1 METDLKRTWDA
12 ALGDIQLQMT
22 RATFDTWMKG
32 TELVGQEGD
41 CYIISS
47 PSPYA
52 VEWLENR
59 LQRTIKQTLER
70 HLGGSVALKFVV
82 RTAAASEAQERRSA
96 VARATTPVTN
106 TLNSNGN
113 HGTVPPIAQPHV
125 SVSTLEPTKR
135 VAPETPP
142 TPTVTP
148 TPTPAPTAPA
158 NPYQERYS
166 FDTYVVGPS
175 NRLAHA
181 AAVAV
186 AERPAIAY
194 NPLFIYGG
202 VGLGKTHLL
211 LAIKHEIEQKGMT
224 AVYVSS
230 ERFTNELVADIRSK
244 NTESFRARYRS
255 ADMLLIDDI
264 QFLAGKES
272 MQEEFF
278 HTFNSLHAAHRQIV
292 ISSDRPPKAIM
303 LLEERLRSRFEG
315 GLVCDIAPPDLET
328 RMAILQAKAETQ
340 TIPVPMSTIELIA
353 HRVQSNI
360 RELEGALIRVVA
372 HAQLNNQ
379 PLTNDLAE
387 KVLKDVLD
395 RPQGIALPVVL
406 QTSAEFFKLTIE
418 DLKSSSRKKPIAY
431 ARQVAMYLAREE
443 TDASLSEIGEM
454 MGGRDHST
462 ILYGVDK
469 ITELIESDDNTR
481 REILAIRERLYN
493 KQ

>member
-1 METDLKRTWDA
+1 MDQSELKRIWDA

-32 TELVGQEGD
+32 TELVSQQDGK
-41 CYIISS
+41 YVIST

-59 LQRTIKQTLER
+59 LRRMIKQTLER
-70 HLGGSVALKFVV
+70 HTGKPVSLKFVV
-82 RTAAASEAQERRSA
+82 RSSNVDGSELQETQALYESMTPNETT
-96 VARATTPVTN
+96 ATTQPPQATPFAQAHAEPVPPLATSSPPEA
-106 TLNSNGN
+106 TGSNGW
-113 HGTVPPIAQPHV
+113 Q
-125 SVSTLEPTKR
+125 L
-135 VAPETPP
+135 
-142 TPTVTP
+142 
-148 TPTPAPTAPA
+148 
-158 NPYQERYS
+158 QERYS
-166 FDTYVVGPS
+166 FDTFIVGPS

-186 AERPAIAY
+186 AERPALAY

-211 LAIKHEIEQKGMT
+211 LAIKHEVENKGLT

-230 ERFTNELVADIRSK
+230 ERFTNEFISDIRSQ
-244 NTESFRARYRS
+244 NTEAFRARYRS
-255 ADMLLIDDI
+255 ADLLLVDDI

-272 MQEEFF
+272 TQDEFF
-278 HTFNSLHAAHRQIV
+278 HTFNSLHAAGKQIV

-328 RMAILQAKAETQ
+328 RVAILQAKAETQ
-340 TIPVPMSTIELIA
+340 TIHVPPDVIELIA

-372 HAQLNNQ
+372 HAQLNAE
-379 PLTNDLAE
+379 PLTTELTE
-387 KVLKDVLD
+387 KVLRDVLD
-395 RPQGIALPVVL
+395 RPQGIELPVVL
-406 QTSAEFFKLTIE
+406 ETTALFYNLAME
-418 DLKSSSRKKPIAY
+418 DLESSSRRKPIAY

-443 TDASLSEIGEM
+443 TDASLAEIGERL
-454 MGGRDHST
+454 GGRDHST

-469 ITELIESDDNTR
+469 ISELIESDDSVR
-481 REILAIRERLYN
+481 REVIAIRERLYDTG
-493 KQ
+493 

>member
-1 METDLKRTWDA
+1 MNHTDYKRIWEA

-22 RATFDTWMKG
+22 RATFETWMKG
-32 TELVGQEGD
+32 TELVGQQDGTFL
-41 CYIISS
+41 IST

-59 LQRTIKQTLER
+59 LRRMIKLTLER
-70 HLGGSVALKFVV
+70 HVGQPVTLKFVV
-82 RTAAASEAQERRSA
+82 RSG
-96 VARATTPVTN
+96 
-106 TLNSNGN
+106 NGN
-113 HGTVPPIAQPHV
+113 HTE
-125 SVSTLEPTKR
+125 SLETEMAPAR
-135 VAPETPP
+135 VAVPVMEEVGAERPSPRRNTPP
-142 TPTVTP
+142 AVAAPP
-148 TPTPAPTAPA
+148 QSQSRPAPPPAPTSGVYASHP
-158 NPYQERYS
+158 QERYT
-166 FDTYVVGPS
+166 FDTFIVGAS

-186 AERPAIAY
+186 SERPAIAY

-211 LAIKHEIEQKGMT
+211 RAIEHEAKLKGLS

-230 ERFTNELVADIRSK
+230 ERFTNEFIADIRSQ
-244 NTESFRARYRS
+244 NTGAFRDRYRN
-255 ADMLLIDDI
+255 ADVLLIDDI

-272 MQEEFF
+272 TQDEFF
-278 HTFNSLHAAHRQIV
+278 HTFNTLHSASKQLV

-328 RMAILQAKAETQ
+328 RLAILQGKAETQ
-340 TIPVPMSTIELIA
+340 TISVPAAVIELIA

-372 HAQLNNQ
+372 HAQLNTQ
-379 PLTNDLAE
+379 PLTIELAE
-387 KVLKDVLD
+387 KVLRDVLD

-406 QTSAEFFKLTIE
+406 QTTAAFYNVGMEVLE
-418 DLKSSSRKKPIAY
+418 SSSRRKPIAF

-443 TDASLSEIGEM
+443 TDASLAEIGEVL
-454 MGGRDHST
+454 GGRDHST
-462 ILYGVDK
+462 ILYGVEK
-469 ITELIESDDNTR
+469 ISELVESDDNVR
-481 REILAIRERLYN
+481 REIIAIRERLYN
-493 KQ
+493 QD

>member
-1 METDLKRTWDA
+1 MEQSELKRTWDA

-32 TELVGQEGD
+32 TELVNYQDGT
-41 CYIISS
+41 YIIST

-59 LQRTIKQTLER
+59 LRRMIKQTLER
-70 HLGGSVALKFVV
+70 HVGQAVSLKFVV
-82 RTAAASEAQERRSA
+82 RAAGGEAPAPDEKIALSPIPPPEP
-96 VARATTPVTN
+96 ATTAKT
-106 TLNSNGN
+106 
-113 HGTVPPIAQPHV
+113 
-125 SVSTLEPTKR
+125 
-135 VAPETPP
+135 
-142 TPTVTP
+142 
-148 TPTPAPTAPA
+148 TPAPKSAGPIVPTAPA
-158 NPYQERYS
+158 PAAAVPSATQPATIAWQAQERYS
-166 FDTYVVGPS
+166 FDTFIVGPS

-186 AERPAIAY
+186 AERPALAY

-211 LAIKHEIEQKGMT
+211 LAVKHEVEHKGLT

-230 ERFTNELVADIRSK
+230 ERFTNEFVADIRSQ
-244 NTESFRARYRS
+244 NTEAFRARYRS
-255 ADMLLIDDI
+255 TDMLLIDDI
-264 QFLAGKES
+264 QFLAGKEGT
-272 MQEEFF
+272 QEEFF
-278 HTFNSLHAAHRQIV
+278 HTFNSLHAAGKQII
-292 ISSDRPPKAIM
+292 ISSDKPPKAIM

-340 TIPVPMSTIELIA
+340 TIPVPAVVIELIA

-379 PLTNDLAE
+379 ALTVELTE
-387 KVLKDVLD
+387 KVLRDVLD
-395 RPQGIALPVVL
+395 RPQGIALPLVL
-406 QTSAEFFKLTIE
+406 STTANFYNITMDELE
-418 DLKSSSRKKPIAY
+418 SSSRRKPIAF

-443 TDASLSEIGEM
+443 TDASLAEIGEM
-454 MGGRDHST
+454 LGGRDHST
-462 ILYGVDK
+462 ILYGVEK
-469 ITELIESDDNTR
+469 ITDLIESNDGLR
-481 REILAIRERLYN
+481 REVVAIRERLYN
-493 KQ
+493 NP

>member
-12 ALGDIQLQMT
+12 ALGDIQLQLT

-32 TELVGQEGD
+32 TELVGREGE
-41 CYIISS
+41 CYIIST

-59 LQRTIKQTLER
+59 LQRMIKQTLER
-70 HLGGSVALKFVV
+70 HIGESVALKFVV

-96 VARATTPVTN
+96 VARAVTPV
-106 TLNSNGN
+106 NSNNGV
-113 HGTVPPIAQPHV
+113 VPPIKQPRT
-125 SVSTLEPTKR
+125 SVSP
-135 VAPETPP
+135 VETPERILP
-142 TPTVTP
+142 TTPAVPSVTP
-148 TPTPAPTAPA
+148 PAATTP

-186 AERPAIAY
+186 AERPAVAY

-211 LAIKHEIEQKGMT
+211 LAIKHEVEQKGMT

-255 ADMLLIDDI
+255 ADILLIDDI

-379 PLTNDLAE
+379 PLTNELAE

-406 QTSAEFFKLTIE
+406 QTTAEFFKLTMDDI
-418 DLKSSSRKKPIAY
+418 KSSSRKKPIAY

-469 ITELIESDDNTR
+469 ITDLIESDDNTR
-481 REILAIRERLYN
+481 RETLAIRERLYN

>member
-1 METDLKRTWDA
+1 MEADLKRTWDA
-12 ALGDIQLQMT
+12 ALGDIQLQLT

-32 TELVGQEGD
+32 TELVGLEGD
-41 CYIISS
+41 CYVIST

-59 LQRTIKQTLER
+59 LQKMIKQTLER
-70 HLGGSVALKFVV
+70 HIGALVSLKFVV
-82 RTAAASEAQERRSA
+82 RTAAAKEAQERRNE
-96 VARATTPVTN
+96 VARVTPPTPAVNGYHPSATY
-106 TLNSNGN
+106 
-113 HGTVPPIAQPHV
+113 
-125 SVSTLEPTKR
+125 
-135 VAPETPP
+135 VAPAPAIPTPEISQPPVAPPP
-142 TPTVTP
+142 TPTVVTARN
-148 TPTPAPTAPA
+148 TIPAPLSSI
-158 NPYQERYS
+158 QERYS
-166 FDTYVVGPS
+166 FDTFVVGAA

-186 AERPAIAY
+186 AERPAVAY

-230 ERFTNELVADIRSK
+230 ERFTNELIADIRSK
-244 NTESFRARYRS
+244 NVESFRARYRS
-255 ADMLLIDDI
+255 TDMLLIDDI

-272 MQEEFF
+272 TQEEFF
-278 HTFNSLHAAHRQIV
+278 HTFNTLQAAGRQIV
-292 ISSDRPPKAIM
+292 ISSDRPPKAIV

-328 RMAILQAKAETQ
+328 RIAILQAKAESQ
-340 TIPVPMSTIELIA
+340 TIHVPMSVVELIA

-372 HAQLNNQ
+372 HAQLNNM
-379 PLTNDLAE
+379 PLNNELAE

-395 RPQGIALPVVL
+395 RPQGIALPIVM
-406 QTSAEFFKLTIE
+406 QTAADYYNVAMDDIR
-418 DLKSSSRKKPIAY
+418 SSSRKKPIAY

-462 ILYGVDK
+462 ILYGVEK
-469 ITELIESDDNTR
+469 IADLIESNDTVR

-493 KQ
+493 KGS

>member
-1 METDLKRTWDA
+1 MDQSELKRTWEA

-32 TELVGQEGD
+32 TELVAHEEGH
-41 CYIISS
+41 YIIST

-59 LQRTIKQTLER
+59 LRRMIKQTLER
-70 HLGGSVALKFVV
+70 HVGQSVALKFVV
-82 RTAAASEAQERRSA
+82 RSSS
-96 VARATTPVTN
+96 P
-106 TLNSNGN
+106 
-113 HGTVPPIAQPHV
+113 
-125 SVSTLEPTKR
+125 STEPTEQS
-135 VAPETPP
+135 VAPLRAMQQ
-142 TPTVTP
+142 
-148 TPTPAPTAPA
+148 PAPSTAPPRPTLAPLPVTAPA
-158 NPYQERYS
+158 PPATSSDNGWHLHERYS
-166 FDTYVVGPS
+166 FDTFIVGPS

-186 AERPAIAY
+186 AERPAMAY

-211 LAIKHEIEQKGMT
+211 LAIKQEVENKGLT

-230 ERFTNELVADIRSK
+230 ERFTNEFISDIRSQ
-244 NTESFRARYRS
+244 NTEAFRARYRS
-255 ADMLLIDDI
+255 ADLLLIDDI

-272 MQEEFF
+272 TQDEFF
-278 HTFNSLHAAHRQIV
+278 HTFNSLHAAGKQIV

-340 TIPVPMSTIELIA
+340 TTRVPPEVIELIA

-372 HAQLNNQ
+372 HAQLNAQ
-379 PLTNDLAE
+379 PLTTELTE
-387 KVLKDVLD
+387 KVLRDVLD
-395 RPQGIALPVVL
+395 RPQGIELPVVL
-406 QTSAEFFKLTIE
+406 ATAAEFYNLGMD
-418 DLKSSSRKKPIAY
+418 DLESSSRRKPIAF

-443 TDASLSEIGEM
+443 TDASLAEIGEHL
-454 MGGRDHST
+454 GGRDHST
-462 ILYGVDK
+462 ILYGVEK
-469 ITELIESDDNTR
+469 ITELIESNDNVR
-481 REILAIRERLYN
+481 REVIAIRERLYN
-493 KQ
+493 KG